1 MYKRQIEEGASDD
14 AESFAYDNML
24 NGIYQYDIA
33 DEKTTCL
40 TEIDHINDLRLL
52 DGDGYYSS
60 KDGYFVFDT
69 ESRQTRQLPIDADGK
84 TQYGPLKKS
93 GDFLY
98 YALSEEKSDEVT
110 YYRLKDDK
118 SEELMKLSTEKAFS
132 IASICG
138 QSVYVTYTNDN
149 GKLCLGVISLDE
161 LNKGVFEPKELRCFD
176 DEE

>member
-1 MYKRQIEEGASDD
+1 MIYTA
-14 AESFAYDNML
+14 M
-24 NGIYQYDIA
+24 IYQRR
-33 DEKTTCL
+33 KKQNFL
-40 TEIDHINDLRLL
+40 TEIDHINDLTLL

-98 YALSEEKSDEVT
+98 YALSEENSDEVT

-118 SEELMKLSTEKAFS
+118 SEELMKLSTERHLVLKHMRS
-132 IASICG
+132 VGIC
-138 QSVYVTYTNDN
+138 
-149 GKLCLGVISLDE
+149 E
-161 LNKGVFEPKELRCFD
+161 LY
-176 DEE
+176 

>member
-1 MYKRQIEEGASDD
+1 
-14 AESFAYDNML
+14 ML

-33 DEKTTCL
+33 DEKTTSL

-84 TQYGPLKKS
+84 TQYGQLKKS

-98 YALSEEKSDEVT
+98 YALSEEKSDDVT
-110 YYRLKDDK
+110 LYRL
-118 SEELMKLSTEKAFS
+118 
-132 IASICG
+132 
-138 QSVYVTYTNDN
+138 
-149 GKLCLGVISLDE
+149 
-161 LNKGVFEPKELRCFD
+161 
-176 DEE
+176 